1 MAAADISLD
10 TSRYTAGSV
19 AIEGLLQC
27 IPLITL
33 AGDTVAARQAA
44 SAVMGVKMGFL
55 IAHTHKEYED
65 MAVRLA
71 VMAGPNGSGGSN
83 GGGRTLSRALCSR
96 CAPHTREATAPA
108 PRPGSC
114 PLASKAR
121 VADLEH
127 ASQSA
132 YEAKRALLGPKRGG
146 AALARPSHVV
156 VTRAS

>member
-10 TSRYTAGSV
+10 TSRYSAGSV
-19 AIEGLLQC
+19 AIEALLQC
-27 IPLITL
+27 IPLVTL
-33 AGDTVAARQAA
+33 AGETVAARQAA
-44 SAVMGVKMGFL
+44 SAVAGVKMEFL

-71 VMAGPNGSGGSN
+71 AMAAPNGDAGSN
-83 GGGRTLSRALCSR
+83 WGGRALTRALCGR
-96 CAPHTREATAPA
+96 CAPHTREATAPP

-127 ASQSA
+127 ASQTA
-132 YEAKRALLGPKRGG
+132 YEAKRALLALKQGG
-146 AALARPSHVV
+146 AALARPSHVAII
-156 VTRAS
+156 AS